1 MYSFNKQLFRS
12 EPGAWGCENEFCP
25 QELVGE
31 VWGRGRQLRKQ
42 ECRDS
47 GSRGQTCTVLL
58 SGDFVDEP
66 EFLCIPGT
74 GNSQ

>member
-31 VWGRGRQLRKQ
+31 VWGRG
-42 ECRDS
+42 D
-47 GSRGQTCTVLL
+47 
-58 SGDFVDEP
+58 
-66 EFLCIPGT
+66 
-74 GNSQ
+74 N